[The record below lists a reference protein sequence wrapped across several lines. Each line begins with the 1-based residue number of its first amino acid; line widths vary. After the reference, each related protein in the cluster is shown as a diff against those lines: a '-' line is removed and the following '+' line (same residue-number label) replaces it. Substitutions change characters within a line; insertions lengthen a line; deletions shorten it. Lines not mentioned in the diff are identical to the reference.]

1 MVPNPFV
8 LSQVK
13 WCGGECHRPI
23 LADSPPGKV
32 THSRL
37 HVRSWLAP
45 HLESPVADL

>member
-13 WCGGECHRPI
+13 WCGGECHYLI

-45 HLESPVADL
+45 HLESLVAGL